1 MKVAAATSTARPE
14 AARPAREVEPRRTQ
28 ATRGELRAAI
38 ARALQRETGAPANP
52 KLVDTL
58 TAHASLETASGDR
71 MYNWNFAGIKGA
83 SPSGTTAVLRTKEV
97 VDGREISIKDG
108 FRAYASID
116 EGAQDYVRLMRG
128 RFSGSMDAAS
138 RGDLD
143 GFAHALKQSGY
154 YTASER
160 DYAKGLAS
168 LSGTQGAAAPARSA
182 AHPARAALPNT
193 SLEIAVAKHDLA
205 SLLTSSAADSPA
217 SDAVLGIGA
226 ACGAPS
232 SLSLGRVNDAL
243 DVERWGASF
252 DSVAMPSPRRHAERA
267 SRDDDEA

>member
-1 MKVAAATSTARPE
+1 MKIAPGTSTSAARPE

-38 ARALQRETGAPANP
+38 ARALQRETGTRPSP

-97 VDGREISIKDG
+97 LDGREVSIKDG
-108 FRAYASID
+108 FRAYATID

-128 RFSGSMDAAS
+128 RFGGALEPAA

-168 LSGTQGAAAPARSA
+168 LSSGGATAPATRS
-182 AHPARAALPNT
+182 PRVALPNT
-193 SLEIAVAKHDLA
+193 SLEIAVAKQDLA
-205 SLLTSSAADSPA
+205 SALTSSTADSPA
-217 SDAVLGIGA
+217 SGAVLGIGA
-226 ACGAPS
+226 ARGAPM
-232 SLSLGRVNDAL
+232 SLSLARVHDAL

-267 SRDDDEA
+267 SADDDEA